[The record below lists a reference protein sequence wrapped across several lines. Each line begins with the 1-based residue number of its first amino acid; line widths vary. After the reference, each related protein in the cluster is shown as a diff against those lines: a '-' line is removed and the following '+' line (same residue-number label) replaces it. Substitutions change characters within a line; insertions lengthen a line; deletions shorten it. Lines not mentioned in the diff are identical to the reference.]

1 MTMEKIYSP
10 ALVSF
15 HKEQE
20 IGQEGRNS
28 KVYLA
33 HDEYMDAQ
41 IVVKEVTTKNNAEN
55 INKLLKEA
63 QILYA
68 SSHPNIVQIQYACK
82 DRKNIY
88 IAMPYYKNGSLKS
101 LMSQRF
107 LTARE
112 IIRYAIQFI
121 SGVAHIHSKGLLHL
135 DIKPDNI
142 LLSDNNEALL
152 SDFGLAD
159 YTDENGWY
167 NVTYHYL
174 KHTAPEIHQDHGS
187 GLGLATVQ
195 FDIFQ
200 IGLTLYR
207 MCAGDSAFNYQ
218 FEKARNSKG
227 GFINAL
233 ENKKF
238 PTRDIILPHIP
249 EALMKIVCKCLEVD
263 VKMRYSNVRDIL
275 NDLAKIDFAGL
286 DWQYTATS
294 TGHQW
299 CCEDEEGAQYT
310 VSTNAQNHKEYHVT
324 KNKRKYKP
332 KSRTIRDFLLKLK

>member
-15 HKEQE
+15 RKEKE

-41 IVVKEVTTKNNAEN
+41 IVVKEIPNSEDVQ
-55 INKLLKEA
+55 KLLREA

-68 SSHPNIVQIQYACK
+68 SSHPNVVQIQYACK
-82 DRKNIY
+82 DDKNVY

-101 LMSQRF
+101 LMSKRM

-142 LLSDNNEALL
+142 LISNNNEALL

-167 NVTYHYL
+167 QVTTHYI
-174 KHTAPEIHQDHGS
+174 KHTTPEIWDKNG
-187 GLGLATVQ
+187 GWATVQ

-207 MCAGDSAFNYQ
+207 MSVGDQAFNEQ
-218 FEKARNSKG
+218 FAKVSSSKET
-227 GFINAL
+227 FLQAL
-233 ENKKF
+233 KNKKF
-238 PTRDIILPHIP
+238 PERSIILPHIP
-249 EALMKIVCKCLEVD
+249 RTLIDVICQCLEVD
-263 VKMRYSNVRDIL
+263 VNKRYSNVRTIL
-275 NDLAKIDFAGL
+275 NDLSQISHDGL
-286 DWQYTATS
+286 DWQYTNTES
-294 TGHQW
+294 GHQW
-299 CCEDEEGAQYT
+299 NFEDERGLNYT
-310 VSTNAQNHKEYHVT
+310 VNSNSIDYRDYKVI
-324 KNKRKYKP
+324 KNGRKFTPRIAK
-332 KSRTIRDFLLKLK
+332 TIKAFLLNLK

>member
-15 HKEQE
+15 HKEKE

-28 KVYLA
+28 RVYLA

-41 IVVKEVTTKNNAEN
+41 LVVKEIPNSEDTQ
-55 INKLLKEA
+55 KLLREA

-68 SSHPNIVQIQYACK
+68 SSHPNVVQIQYACR
-82 DRKNIY
+82 DDNHVY
-88 IAMPYYKNGSLKS
+88 IAMPFYKNGSLKS
-101 LMSQRF
+101 LMTKRM

-112 IIRYAIQFI
+112 IIRYSIQFI

-142 LLSDNNEALL
+142 LISDHDEALL

-167 NVTYHYL
+167 QVTRHYI
-174 KHTAPEIHQDHGS
+174 KHTTPEVWNDNGS
-187 GLGLATVQ
+187 FAGWATVQ

-207 MCAGDSAFNYQ
+207 MCVGDVVFNKQ
-218 FEKARNSKG
+218 FETVYVSQKE
-227 GFINAL
+227 FL
-233 ENKKF
+233 DHLTKKTF
-238 PTRDIILPHIP
+238 PNRSIVLPHIP
-249 EALMKIVCKCLEVD
+249 EALMKIIYQCLEVD
-263 VKMRYSNVRDIL
+263 VDKRYNNVRSIL
-275 NDLAKIDFAGL
+275 NDLSKINYEGL
-286 DWQYTATS
+286 DWQYTKTES
-294 TGHQW
+294 GHQW
-299 CCEDEEGAQYT
+299 NFENEKGLSYIVNAN
-310 VSTNAQNHKEYHVT
+310 STDHKDYKVT
-324 KNKRKYKP
+324 KNGRKCTPESK
-332 KSRTIRDFLLKLK
+332 TIKAFLLNLR

>member
-15 HKEQE
+15 KKIRE

-33 HDEYMDAQ
+33 HDEYMDAE
-41 IVVKEVTTKNNAEN
+41 IVVKEIANSKNEQTQR
-55 INKLLKEA
+55 LLKEA

-68 SSHPNIVQIQYACK
+68 SSHPNVVQIQYACK
-82 DRKNIY
+82 DDNNVY
-88 IAMPYYKNGSLKS
+88 IAMPFYQNGSLKS
-101 LMSQRF
+101 LMATRM
-107 LTARE
+107 LTTRE

-121 SGVAHIHSKGLLHL
+121 SGVAHIHSKCLVHL

-167 NVTYHYL
+167 QVTCHYI
-174 KHTAPEIHQDHGS
+174 KHTAPEIHQQNGW
-187 GLGLATVQ
+187 ATVQ

-207 MCAGDSAFNYQ
+207 MCAGDKAFNAQ
-218 FEKARNSKG
+218 FERVATSNDS
-227 GFINAL
+227 FLSAL
-233 ENKKF
+233 TNKKF
-238 PTRDIILPHIP
+238 PTRSIILPHIP
-249 EALMKIVCKCLEVD
+249 EPLMKIVCQCLEVD
-263 VKMRYSNVRDIL
+263 VEKRYNNVRDIL
-275 NDLAKIDFAGL
+275 NDLSKIDYNGL
-286 DWQYTATS
+286 DWQCTESDTS
-294 TGHQW
+294 HEWNFT
-299 CCEDEEGAQYT
+299 DEKGLTYQVTRQKGEKAYT
-310 VSTNAQNHKEYHVT
+310 VV
-324 KNKRKYKP
+324 KNNRKTTP
-332 KSRTIRDFLLKLK
+332 KSDTLRDYLLTLK

>member
-1 MTMEKIYSP
+1 MTMEKVYSP

-15 HKEQE
+15 HKEKE

-41 IVVKEVTTKNNAEN
+41 IVVKEIPNSDDVQ
-55 INKLLKEA
+55 KLLKEA

-68 SSHPNIVQIQYACK
+68 SSHPNVVQIQYACK
-82 DRKNIY
+82 DDRNVY
-88 IAMPYYKNGSLKS
+88 IAMPFYENGSLKS
-101 LMSQRF
+101 LMAKRM

-142 LLSDNNEALL
+142 LISDNDEALL

-159 YTDENGWY
+159 YTDDNGWY
-167 NVTYHYL
+167 QVTKHYV
-174 KHTAPEIHQDHGS
+174 KHTAPEIWDDNGNC
-187 GLGLATVQ
+187 LGWATVQ

-207 MCAGDSAFNYQ
+207 MCIGDIAFNEQ
-218 FEKARNSKG
+218 FEKVRVSREHFLDSLNK
-227 GFINAL
+227 
-233 ENKKF
+233 KKF
-238 PTRDIILPHIP
+238 PNRNIVLPHIP
-249 EALMKIVCKCLEVD
+249 DALMRIICKCLEID
-263 VKMRYSNVRDIL
+263 VNRRYNNVRDIL
-275 NDLAKIDFAGL
+275 NDLSRISHEGL
-286 DWQYTATS
+286 DWQYTS
-294 TGHQW
+294 TESGHQW
-299 CCEDEEGAQYT
+299 NFENEKGLSYT
-310 VSTNAQNHKEYHVT
+310 VNTNNSNDKDYKVT
-324 KNKRKYKP
+324 KNGRKCTP
-332 KSRTIRDFLLKLK
+332 KAKTIKDFLLNLI